1 MGSKCA
7 AVIAAHTVVVNLWYM
22 LTRQQAYVDRGMEYF
37 DQRDHERVARQA
49 IKRLEGLGY
58 QVTLNP
64 ASGATFG
71 PRNRPKRPDLSERGP
86 QLVSP
91 GNFLEQGIL

>member
-49 IKRLEGLGY
+49 IKRLEVLGY
-58 QVTLNP
+58 HVTLNP
-64 ASGATFG
+64 ASGAAFG
-71 PRNRPKRPDLSERGP
+71 PRTRLKGPDLSERSP
-86 QLVSP
+86 LRVSRE
-91 GNFLEQGIL
+91 NFLEQGVL